1 MSQITIK
8 VQYLR
13 LSAASEIVLGHTC
26 EKQKRRLKERIA
38 ELTAELEKTK
48 ADNVTLYEKI

>member
-26 EKQKRRLKERIA
+26 EKQKRFGHKFFTTYSEYAIVGD
-38 ELTAELEKTK
+38 K
-48 ADNVTLYEKI
+48 ATEGKDS